1 MSLPGAAEHTRRLE
15 ALRKLMRLLDE
26 AFRVPGTNL
35 RFGWDPI
42 IGLVP
47 WVGDVITAVVGC
59 AIVVQAHQMRIPRVI
74 QLRMLLNIGI
84 DVLIGV
90 VPFLGD
96 AADVFWKSNAKN
108 FAMLERHA
116 PEVQPATR
124 GDWLFVV
131 GIVAAILLIAFVPL
145 ILLYFVLQMLTA
157 HVPLI

>member
-1 MSLPGAAEHTRRLE
+1 
-15 ALRKLMRLLDE
+15 MRLLDE

-145 ILLYFVLQMLTA
+145 ILLYFVAQMLMA

>member
-1 MSLPGAAEHTRRLE
+1 
-15 ALRKLMRLLDE
+15 MRLLDE

-59 AIVVQAHQMRIPRVI
+59 AIVVQAHQMRIARVI

-108 FAMLERHA
+108 FAMLEQHA

-131 GIVAAILLIAFVPL
+131 GIVAAILVIAFVPL
-145 ILLYFVLQMLTA
+145 ILLYFVVQMLMA

>member
-1 MSLPGAAEHTRRLE
+1 MAEAVNDLGTIVPLHPPWSLSWRASLDPDRGLDSI
-15 ALRKLMRLLDE
+15 RKLMRLLDE

-47 WVGDVITAVVGC
+47 WVGDVTTAVVGC
-59 AIVVQAHQMRIPRVI
+59 AIVVQAHQMRIPRVV

-108 FAMLERHA
+108 FAMLEQH
-116 PEVQPATR
+116 
-124 GDWLFVV
+124 
-131 GIVAAILLIAFVPL
+131 
-145 ILLYFVLQMLTA
+145 
-157 HVPLI
+157 